1 MRKKGKVFFLDFGH
15 PNVHMSNFLGC
26 CSKLLVL
33 QIVFNV
39 LYWFTMLEDKDKV
52 VLLQAH
58 KQIQI
63 FGHLNFKE
71 AYAGVTTTSTSNNP
85 SLDLDDDDNDN
96 DC

>member
-1 MRKKGKVFFLDFGH
+1 
-15 PNVHMSNFLGC
+15 
-26 CSKLLVL
+26 
-33 QIVFNV
+33 
-39 LYWFTMLEDKDKV
+39 MLEDKDKV

-96 DC
+96 SNIHGESTQPMGPTIMTMHSEMNT